1 LGPFSAVYRTI
12 LACRSFFYSHINKP
26 GRLPA
31 RVISI
36 GNLTLGGTGK
46 TPAVI
51 AVAKHARSLGL
62 DPVVLTRGYKGR
74 IKGPAFV
81 SKGHETLLEP
91 EDAGDE
97 ACLMAEQLSGV
108 PVVIGR
114 KRFLAG
120 KFALENL
127 DPKIDEAEYHT
138 LFILDDGF
146 QHLALHRDTD
156 VLLIDATSPFGNGRL
171 FPEGRLREP
180 LNAMKRAGIIVI
192 TKSDMAGRVAIES
205 TIQKIKKHNPDAS
218 IYAANHQP
226 TALINLSAQT
236 EALDTL
242 KDKKLYLFSGIAN
255 PSYFQAILTSKGAE
269 VVSFKKFRDH
279 YSYKQSDIDKIL
291 KSAGDM
297 DIITT
302 EKDMVKLRGLENT
315 ENIKALKIEF
325 SVEDA
330 FYDEL
335 FKGIYAK
342 DDQG

>member
-1 LGPFSAVYRTI
+1 MGPLSAIYRAVLWGRKLI
-12 LACRSFFYSHINKP
+12 YAHIKKP

-62 DPVVLTRGYKGR
+62 DPVVLTRGYKGK
-74 IKGPAFV
+74 IKGPSFV
-81 SKGHETLLEP
+81 SKGHETLLSP

-97 ACLMAEQLSGV
+97 ACLMAEELSGV
-108 PVVIGR
+108 PIVIGR

-127 DPKIDEAEYHT
+127 DPKIDESEYHT

-146 QHLALHRDTD
+146 QHWALHRDID
-156 VLLIDATSPFGNGRL
+156 VLLIDATTPFGNGRL

-180 LNAMKRAGIIVI
+180 LTAMQRASIIVI
-192 TKSDMAGRVAIES
+192 TKSDMVDRVSIES
-205 TIQKIKKHNPDAS
+205 TIQKIKKYNPEAS
-218 IYAANHQP
+218 IFTADHQP
-226 TALINLSAQT
+226 TGLINLSGRT

-242 KDKKLYLFSGIAN
+242 KGRKAYLLSGIAN

-269 VVSFKKFRDH
+269 VNSFKKIRDH
-279 YSYKQSDIDKIL
+279 YAYKQSDIDKIV
-291 KSAGDM
+291 KSAGEM

-325 SVEDA
+325 AVEDE
-330 FYDEL
+330 FYDKL
-335 FKGIYAK
+335 FSEIHPTTL
-342 DDQG
+342 